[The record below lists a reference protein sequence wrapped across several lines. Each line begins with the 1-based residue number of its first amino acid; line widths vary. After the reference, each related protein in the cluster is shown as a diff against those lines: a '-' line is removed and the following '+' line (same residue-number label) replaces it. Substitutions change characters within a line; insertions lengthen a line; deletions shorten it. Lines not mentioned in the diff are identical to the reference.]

1 MPIIGLCIELRP
13 NLRSG
18 VVFLRFDQQFSQGHE
33 TSVIVRD
40 YNVYI
45 SEKGENQAVDLD
57 SGSESDSED
66 SDKMM
71 VIRHAQYGMDIACLS
86 TFLVS
91 GSNMSFRFNYNHIDL
106 ASVDG
111 NAVDVPLAPLLL
123 SCQENEAITI
133 NCRDC
138 RAELVAGRSYRR
150 LREFP
155 TLVVDPSEFFCHNH
169 GPAGKTQPISL
180 TPAETDL
187 FYGLNY
193 VVINFNKESSC
204 MFNRDDHLYCQR
216 CMRYLGLTMFD
227 GTAAR
232 IWADAVRWRP
242 AGAAANAPER
252 HFFQNSTLTQL
263 FKRLLHSLWP
273 QPLPQLCLNT
283 SRAVLVTSLP
293 NRNQQ
298 YMFLH
303 VVESQ
308 LRVLRRIRPNSN
320 RLRCFRA
327 CKLYFGVFGANSP
340 LMEKWQAQQT
350 LPQMDVS
357 LNMFLMIQ
365 KRLETNGR
373 LIPDA
378 LCTNCTEEHL
388 QLSYFFYE
396 NEDQPDGGV
405 VDSDVFMD
413 QVSNMH
419 QKEVDPYETDAGNA
433 SESDDEYSDTD
444 TASEDMSTNSLGM
457 RTLLKRSPTPPRSSA
472 KMATTTTPS
481 ASPEDK

>member
-1 MPIIGLCIELRP
+1 MPIAGLCIELRP

-18 VVFLRFDQQFSQGHE
+18 VVFLRFDQQVSQSQK
-33 TSVIVRD
+33 TRVVVRD

-45 SEKGENQAVDLD
+45 SEKPKNQAIDLD
-57 SGSESDSED
+57 SSSESDSED
-66 SDKMM
+66 SDKLML
-71 VIRHAQYGMDIACLS
+71 IRHAQYGMDIVCLS

-91 GSNMSFRFNYNHIDL
+91 GRNISFRFNYNQIDL

-111 NAVDVPLAPLLL
+111 SAVDVPLAPLLL
-123 SCQENEAITI
+123 SCQENEPITI

-155 TLVVDPSEFFCHNH
+155 SLLVDPTEFFCHNH

-180 TPAETDL
+180 VPAETDL

-193 VVINFNKESSC
+193 VVINFNEESSC
-204 MFNRDDHLYCQR
+204 MLNRDDHLYCQR

-227 GTAAR
+227 GAAAR

-242 AGAAANAPER
+242 AGAATNAPDR

-327 CKLYFGVFGANSP
+327 CKLYYGVFGANPP
-340 LMEKWQAQQT
+340 LLEKWQAQQT

-357 LNMFLMIQ
+357 PNMFLKIQ
-365 KRLETNGR
+365 KRLETNGH

-378 LCTNCTEEHL
+378 LSTNCAEEHL

-396 NEDQPDGGV
+396 NEDQHDGGV
-405 VDSDVFMD
+405 VASDVFTD
-413 QVSNMH
+413 QMSNVY
-419 QKEVDPYETDAGNA
+419 QKEVDPYETDAGHA

-444 TASEDMSTNSLGM
+444 TASGDTAAYSLGM
-457 RTLLKRSPTPPRSSA
+457 RTLQKRSPTPPRSFV
-472 KMATTTTPS
+472 KIATS
-481 ASPEDK
+481 ASPENK